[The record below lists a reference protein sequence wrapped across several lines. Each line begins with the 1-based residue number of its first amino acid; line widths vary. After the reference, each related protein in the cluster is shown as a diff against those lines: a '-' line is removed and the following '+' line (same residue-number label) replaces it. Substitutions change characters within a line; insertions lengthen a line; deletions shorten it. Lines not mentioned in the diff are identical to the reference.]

1 VYVKGMLDN
10 GWYTVNRLLGAPWGL
25 VLYDYPSLHTIH
37 FAIMKGMAVFL
48 RSYAPLMNGYYL
60 LTFPLVAACAVVAL
74 RQFRLSYP
82 AAVAGAVLFSITPY
96 HFTLG
101 GIRVLFL
108 SGYYAVP
115 LAVMLAWWAVRT
127 DGDGGEAEPWTRNF
141 RWPWVA
147 GGLLAGAV
155 IALSHIYYVVFSL
168 FIILVAGLWSAVA
181 RGKRGHLVSAAAMA
195 AVIVGITLMNHLPV
209 LAYSRASGF
218 SPAAV
223 SRDVGGPMRHGLR
236 MASLLIP
243 SSSHGMRWIA
253 ELQNDHADALGSVQ
267 VRGGAYLG
275 LVGVGGFI
283 GLLLLFFKASGGRGD
298 PRLRLLAVTNLS
310 LLLLASPGGLGYLF
324 GLGVTPIIRFYSR
337 VCVYIVFL
345 ALAASFIWIDRL
357 GARLSGMKYGR
368 ALYAAGLLILLVGG
382 AVDQRVP
389 ETTPAYEEIREEYAA
404 DSAFVARAEEVLP
417 EGAMV
422 FQLPQIP
429 FPEGTNRY
437 RIGPYIPARAYL
449 HSEYLRWSFGAMR
462 GRPGTLWQE
471 RTAGKPADQM
481 IESLCLMG
489 YDAIHLIRRG
499 YRDSGNDM
507 VSEISRV
514 LGEHPVEAAGGHVF
528 FTLGGYRE
536 ELRAGMHADE
546 WETRR
551 AREHLMLLG
560 GSGFDRELEP
570 TARRWY
576 GCSSPCIIRVHNL
589 SDRPVQCALA
599 AFLRAPDATPRRLTI
614 QGPTT
619 EEEVQ
624 LGRIQRLVRSI
635 TLEPGTN
642 VYTLSTGMDPA
653 TEDAPAGA
661 HAFLLFAPKVLRV
674 DWYTASAT
682 GNAGDE
688 AVATRS

>member
-1 VYVKGMLDN
+1 
-10 GWYTVNRLLGAPWGL
+10 
-25 VLYDYPSLHTIH
+25 
-37 FAIMKGMAVFL
+37 
-48 RSYAPLMNGYYL
+48 
-60 LTFPLVAACAVVAL
+60 
-74 RQFRLSYP
+74 
-82 AAVAGAVLFSITPY
+82 
-96 HFTLG
+96 
-101 GIRVLFL
+101 
-108 SGYYAVP
+108 
-115 LAVMLAWWAVRT
+115 
-127 DGDGGEAEPWTRNF
+127 
-141 RWPWVA
+141 
-147 GGLLAGAV
+147 
-155 IALSHIYYVVFSL
+155 
-168 FIILVAGLWSAVA
+168 
-181 RGKRGHLVSAAAMA
+181 
-195 AVIVGITLMNHLPV
+195 
-209 LAYSRASGF
+209 
-218 SPAAV
+218 
-223 SRDVGGPMRHGLR
+223 
-236 MASLLIP
+236 
-243 SSSHGMRWIA
+243 
-253 ELQNDHADALGSVQ
+253 
-267 VRGGAYLG
+267 
-275 LVGVGGFI
+275 
-283 GLLLLFFKASGGRGD
+283 
-298 PRLRLLAVTNLS
+298 
-310 LLLLASPGGLGYLF
+310 
-324 GLGVTPIIRFYSR
+324 
-337 VCVYIVFL
+337 
-345 ALAASFIWIDRL
+345 
-357 GARLSGMKYGR
+357 
-368 ALYAAGLLILLVGG
+368 
-382 AVDQRVP
+382 
-389 ETTPAYEEIREEYAA
+389 
-404 DSAFVARAEEVLP
+404 
-417 EGAMV
+417 
-422 FQLPQIP
+422 
-429 FPEGTNRY
+429 
-437 RIGPYIPARAYL
+437 
-449 HSEYLRWSFGAMR
+449 
-462 GRPGTLWQE
+462 
-471 RTAGKPADQM
+471 
-481 IESLCLMG
+481 
-489 YDAIHLIRRG
+489 
-499 YRDSGNDM
+499 M